1 VLKEPKSSFNSAIAS
16 YHSAALVQRKVDTML
31 QAMMIKH
38 VKSLP
43 CVLELGC
50 GDGVGSVQLNEMLN
64 ARCYLAVDIADALID
79 KAQIQY
85 TENASGRQCIG
96 GNQTAYANNSLKRV
110 GVSNQCHTDTDNSHI
125 LMGGNIVAADHEL
138 RFLCDDFDKTSF
150 WQSLTADRYDLIYS
164 NMAMQWS
171 KDFPYL
177 FERIHRALHPKGIL
191 AFSIP
196 LIGTFNE
203 LASIVRIN
211 AFLEHAVLLS
221 YLSRGN
227 WQVLA
232 TEKETIVLSFDSRRA
247 QLNHLKLTGVNSYT
261 GNETSTLGCLK
272 RYLQGNQRSVVT
284 LSYCVGLYVVARS
297 KNECE

>member
-1 VLKEPKSSFNSAIAS
+1 MLKEPKSSFNSAIAS

-85 TENASGRQCIG
+85 MEKASGRQCKSR
-96 GNQTAYANNSLKRV
+96 NQT
-110 GVSNQCHTDTDNSHI
+110 
-125 LMGGNIVAADHEL
+125 L
-138 RFLCDDFDKTSF
+138 RFLCDDFDKRSF

-177 FERIHRALHPKGIL
+177 FERIHRALHQEGIL

-211 AFLEHAVLLS
+211 AFLEHGVLLS

-272 RYLQGNQRSVVT
+272 RYLQGNQRGVVT